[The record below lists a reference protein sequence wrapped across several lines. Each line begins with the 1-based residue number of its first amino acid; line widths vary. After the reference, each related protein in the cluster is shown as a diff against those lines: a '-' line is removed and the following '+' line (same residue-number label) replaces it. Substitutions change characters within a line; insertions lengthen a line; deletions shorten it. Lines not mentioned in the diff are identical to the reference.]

1 MQWPLTSQSDGST
14 HSQREHFF
22 VMNYTFVFVLTLI
35 SECVKV
41 AFLQQHT
48 HARRVVTPG
57 GQHHPEVN
65 VMGTIIRDFRNFSA
79 KNWHFSSKKM
89 LRSLF
94 YLKSYNLTQNR
105 LFLLQLF
112 W

>member
-1 MQWPLTSQSDGST
+1 
-14 HSQREHFF
+14 
-22 VMNYTFVFVLTLI
+22 
-35 SECVKV
+35 VKV

-79 KNWHFSSKKM
+79 KNWHFSSKK
-89 LRSLF
+89 
-94 YLKSYNLTQNR
+94 KNATIP
-105 LFLLQLF
+105 FLPKKL
-112 W
+112 